1 MAWCLVAAAIAV
13 LLFESRRGPSA
24 APLPPLLPTATSAAP
39 AATVDAAY
47 FGNTQT
53 HKFHRKSCRF
63 ASCRNCTAK
72 FATRDEALAAGYRP
86 CGICDP

>member
-13 LLFESRRGPSA
+13 LLFESRRGSS

-39 AATVDAAY
+39 AATVNAAY

-53 HKFHRKSCRF
+53 HKFHRKSCRY
-63 ASCRNCTAK
+63 ASCRNCTAT

-86 CGICDP
+86 CGTCDP